1 MNRSILKL
9 GSTLALLAAL
19 CAVHAGAAD
28 GTASISG
35 VVRDSE
41 GTPQIGAMVELL
53 SANAAVLATTF
64 TDSHGKFLIR
74 EIDPGTYKLKAVGTS
89 FLPALRENL
98 KVRTDTVVNMTLT
111 TLFEAVQWL
120 PAQKRTGSEPEDD
133 WIWTLRS
140 SSNRPAAAHA
150 GRWAAGCGD
159 RLRQRFR
166 SSDESATHLEQCG
179 SFLW

>member
-53 SANAAVLATTF
+53 SVNAAVLATTF

-120 PAQKRTGSEPEDD
+120 PAQKRTGNEPEDVRMHRNP
-133 WIWTLRS
+133 LVEERFQ
-140 SSNRPAAAHA
+140 P
-150 GRWAAGCGD
+150 GRASGV
-159 RLRQRFR
+159 
-166 SSDESATHLEQCG
+166 T
-179 SFLW
+179 